1 MILTNQAEIKL
12 PQLPLITFSGDP
24 KLWRQ
29 FWCSFKAAVHEQ
41 NIPDIQKLNYLISCL
56 KGDALLAVRSYDI
69 APENYDVIIGLL
81 MEKYSFFIRKL
92 LYNERND
99 RDWKATIEA
108 MERMLRQLEAIGE
121 NLEHPSIEIS
131 IENKLPAWIVDKL
144 YQLKE
149 ESTSWSVKGI
159 QQYLTRL
166 VLRNEEVVRS
176 QADTKEKKANK
187 YNVEGET
194 SALATINSSKR
205 DNTIKLKR
213 VPEETPVDGERPCGI
228 NVINPNRPEIQQKAL
243 TLFDIGSQLSFISKD
258 LVYRLNLQGTK
269 EMELKIASFS
279 NKIPKTCLNTKTEIG
294 IYSVRQSRE
303 LKIRIFIDTKVGAM
317 LAGSGYINKVHDS
330 KTISVDHTYLVNA
343 INIPD

>member
-1 MILTNQAEIKL
+1 MLKITPLFQIKFACKSRIRELLTEASEVDLTPPSQILSQEELKQQYKIKSR
-12 PQLPLITFSGDP
+12 I
-24 KLWRQ
+24 
-29 FWCSFKAAVHEQ
+29 
-41 NIPDIQKLNYLISCL
+41 LNYLISCL

-149 ESTSWSVKGI
+149 ESTSWPCVFCNKDHWNNECNIYAKLKLQMERLREITACFKCLRTGHATSDCKKGKLLCFHCKSPHNTLLDSNKEKLDSVTIANSITKKGI
-159 QQYLTRL
+159 R
-166 VLRNEEVVRS
+166 R
-176 QADTKEKKANK
+176 KKRTLLLFK
-187 YNVEGET
+187 
-194 SALATINSSKR
+194 
-205 DNTIKLKR
+205 
-213 VPEETPVDGERPCGI
+213 GI

-294 IYSVRQSRE
+294 V
-303 LKIRIFIDTKVGAM
+303 KNWK
-317 LAGSGYINKVHDS
+317 
-330 KTISVDHTYLVNA
+330 
-343 INIPD
+343 